1 MAAAVVILDSGN
13 NNMDTG
19 LGNLDQ
25 VVVINDGITDALQ
38 EDLHRLDRINDEV
51 FGI

>member
-1 MAAAVVILDSGN
+1 MDSGN
-13 NNMDTG
+13 NNMDYG
-19 LGNLDQ
+19 LLDLDQ

-51 FGI
+51 YGI

>member
-1 MAAAVVILDSGN
+1 MDYGLLD
-13 NNMDTG
+13 
-19 LGNLDQ
+19 LDQ

-51 FGI
+51 YGI